1 MSRHADERPLVI
13 GVYEE
18 TDRARQAFEG
28 LREAGL
34 REDQIGLACR
44 RDDSDSAE
52 TTGMLTEGFLAL
64 GLPEE
69 KCRQYERQ
77 LQAGHAIVVARTDGK
92 PEVGDT
98 QYQQA
103 TGILW
108 EHNAYLVDNSLDNQ
122 TLG

>member
-1 MSRHADERPLVI
+1 MSGQAGGRPLVI
-13 GVYEE
+13 GFYDEIGNA
-18 TDRARQAFEG
+18 RAAFDG
-28 LREAGL
+28 LKEAGL

-44 RDDSDSAE
+44 GDDNSGGE

-69 KCRQYERQ
+69 KCRQYERE
-77 LQAGHAIVVARTDGK
+77 LQAGRAIVVARTDGE
-92 PEVGDT
+92 PDVGDT

-108 EHNAYLVDNSLDNQ
+108 QHNAYLVDNSLDNQ